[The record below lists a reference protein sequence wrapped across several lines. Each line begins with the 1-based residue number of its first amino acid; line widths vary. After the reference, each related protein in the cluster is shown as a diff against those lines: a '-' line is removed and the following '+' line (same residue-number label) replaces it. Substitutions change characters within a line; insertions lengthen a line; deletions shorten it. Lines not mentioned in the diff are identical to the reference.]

1 MTEARFFELIKALE
15 KVNDI
20 IVRTKGNEMDI
31 TINDFDGFDDNW
43 HELDREFVEPEMV
56 DELEEFL
63 DEVCDGDFYLYGEAF
78 GYEIC
83 VGTTSMDI

>member
-20 IVRTKGNEMDI
+20 FVRTKRNKINI
-31 TINDFDGFDDNW
+31 TINDFAGFDDNW
-43 HELDREFVEPEMV
+43 RELDREFVEPKMM
-56 DELEEFL
+56 DELNKFL
-63 DEVCDGDFYLYGEAF
+63 YEVCEGDFYIYGEAF

-83 VGTTSMDI
+83 VGYTSMDI

>member
-1 MTEARFFELIKALE
+1 MTEARFFELIEELE

-20 IVRTKGNEMDI
+20 IIERDENEIDI

-43 HELDREFVEPEMV
+43 RELDREFVKPEMV
-56 DELEEFL
+56 DELEKFL
-63 DEVCDGDFYLYGEAF
+63 DEVCDGDYYLYGEAF

-83 VGTTSMDI
+83 VGSTSMDI

>member
-15 KVNDI
+15 KVEDI
-20 IVRTKGNEMDI
+20 IVWIKGNEMDI

-43 HELDREFVEPEMV
+43 RELDREFVEPEMV
-56 DELEEFL
+56 DELEKFL
-63 DEVCDGDFYLYGEAF
+63 DEICEGDYYLYGEAF

-83 VGTTSMDI
+83 VGATSMDI